1 MSSSI
6 KRRNRNDVSAWWN
19 PEDFAAQKPYLEA
32 RMKMMRAVREYF
44 DGQGFWEVETPILQV
59 CPVMDTHIHG
69 FATDMKGVDLQY
81 QRTLYLHTSPEFAM
95 KKLLVA
101 GLPKIYQICHV
112 FRNAEDSARHSPEFT
127 MIEWYRAEADY
138 RPIMEDCK
146 GLLRHCA
153 KAIGIEE
160 YRHRDKKC
168 DPFKEWQEI
177 TVVEAFRK
185 YAGLNLE
192 DFLSPHPSALCA
204 DSLSPRE
211 RAGPAKR
218 EGEGTDERFRNAV
231 SSLGLHTSP
240 DDRWDDLFFRVMGE
254 KIEPHLGM
262 GAPTLLCDYPV
273 SMASLSRRKPGDPRY
288 AERFEMY
295 VCGIELCNAFSEL
308 TDADEQR
315 ARFAEEMDNKEKIY
329 GERYP
334 VDDDFIAA
342 LEHGMPESGG
352 NAIGLDRLAML
363 ASGADDIAQVLWTG
377 KP

>member
-1 MSSSI
+1 MTLRRQLAEMSRSI
-6 KRRNRNDVSAWWN
+6 KKRDKDEMSPWWN
-19 PEDFAAQKPYLEA
+19 PADFAAQKPYLEA

-44 DGQGFWEVETPILQV
+44 DGQGFWEVETPVLQV

-81 QRTLYLHTSPEFAM
+81 QRTVYLHTSPEFAM

-127 MIEWYRAEADY
+127 MIEWYRAGADY

-153 KAIGIEE
+153 ERLGIRE
-160 YRHRDKKC
+160 YRYRGKTC
-168 DPFKEWQEI
+168 DPFADWDI
-177 TVVEAFRK
+177 LSVAGAFEK
-185 YAGLNLE
+185 YAGLKLD
-192 DFLSPHPSALCA
+192 DFLPDETEKFRAAL
-204 DSLSPRE
+204 
-211 RAGPAKR
+211 
-218 EGEGTDERFRNAV
+218 TDM
-231 SSLGLHTSP
+231 GMHTSS

-308 TDADEQR
+308 TDAGEQR

-334 VDDDFIAA
+334 VDEDFIAA

-352 NAIGLDRLAML
+352 NALGLDRLAML
-363 ASGADDIAQVLWTG
+363 ASGADNIAQVLWTG